1 MPDLTDLSSVS
12 GEELTVAQIQGIL
25 AQIDLDIMNLARD
38 GKLAALESSES
49 GASPEY
55 MDKSDN
61 LHALLAA
68 RGHYQRLLESRPGWA
83 TSQGDAE

>member
-25 AQIDLDIMNLARD
+25 AQFDLDIMNLARD
-38 GKLAALESSES
+38 GKLAALESSDS
-49 GASPEY
+49 SSTPEY
-55 MDKSDN
+55 MDKSEN
-61 LHALLAA
+61 LRALLTA

-83 TSQGDAE
+83 VSQGEAE

>member
-1 MPDLTDLSSVS
+1 MPDLTDLSSVT
-12 GEELTVAQIQGIL
+12 GEELTIEQIQGIL

-38 GKLAALESSES
+38 GKLAALESSDS
-49 GASPEY
+49 AATPQY

-68 RGHYQRLLESRPGWA
+68 RGHYQKLLESRPGWA
-83 TSQGDAE
+83 FSQGACE